1 MKTYF
6 SDYATGARLATD
18 LVITSAAVSRTGD
31 LLTGPPALA
40 NFLAERDLH
49 PSALADGGS
58 PSNADLDEVRALRR
72 EIRLVLETVA
82 EADVAEAAAAL
93 VARAATR
100 PSLCR
105 DADGRWQWCI
115 ITASPDASLAD
126 ELAVVVGTG
135 LLGVVRNLSHDRI
148 RHCAAD
154 DCDGMFV
161 DTSKAGRRRYCMPG
175 VCGNRRNV
183 ASYRAR
189 LRQKN

>member
-1 MKTYF
+1 MQIHF

-18 LVITSAAVSRTGD
+18 LVITSPAVSRVGD
-31 LLTGPPALA
+31 LLDGPPALA
-40 NFLAERDLH
+40 EFLAEHDLD
-49 PSALADGGS
+49 PRALADGGS
-58 PSNADLDEVRALRR
+58 PSTADLDEVHALRR
-72 EIRLVLETVA
+72 EVRLVLETAA
-82 EADVAEAAAAL
+82 EDDVVEAAAAL
-93 VARAATR
+93 AARAATR
-100 PSLCR
+100 PSLRR
-105 DADGRWQWCI
+105 DADGLWQWCL
-115 ITASPDASLAD
+115 TTSSGTSLAD

-135 LLGVVRNLSHDRI
+135 LLGVVRTLSHDRI

-189 LRQKN
+189 LRQDP